1 MEKKCCICGTEFIGY
16 GNNAEPIKKGV
27 CCDNC
32 NSRFIIN
39 LRILNW
45 HGACEIVRNSD
56 ELEQIEKKLEEKNFE
71 QMSEFGSLKRF
82 QNIETEENVILCV
95 V

>member
-16 GNNAEPIKKGV
+16 GNNAEPIKKGI

-56 ELEQIEKKLEEKNFE
+56 ELKQIEKKLEEKNFE
-71 QMSEFGSLKRF
+71 QMSELGSFKRF
-82 QNIETEENVILCV
+82 QNIETEENVILCIV
-95 V
+95 